1 MTNTDSTNQTLA
13 AQGGSNY
20 LIYDGECPF
29 CSRYA
34 RLVRLRETVGQVALI
49 DARVPSPE
57 VEAAKA
63 HGYVLDDGMLL
74 RLDGNIYYG
83 ADCLNRLALLSS
95 RSTAFNRLTYLLLRS
110 PALARWTYPILRC
123 GRRAVLI
130 LLGRKRLGF

>member
-1 MTNTDSTNQTLA
+1 MTNTDSTNQSLA
-13 AQGGSNY
+13 AQRGRNY

-63 HGYVLDDGMLL
+63 RGYVLDNGMLL
-74 RLDGNIYYG
+74 CLDGNIYYG

-110 PALARWTYPILRC
+110 PFIARWTYPILRS
-123 GRRAVLI
+123 GRRAVLT